1 MDKIKITI
9 EQCLV
14 DHEQIILADGFEEA
28 FMGIARQFG
37 KPFAVYNFEKCL
49 QILEREMTEE
59 EAIEHFYFNVAEAYV
74 GEQTPAFLSWGDENE
89 PD

>member
-1 MDKIKITI
+1 
-9 EQCLV
+9 
-14 DHEQIILADGFEEA
+14 
-28 FMGIARQFG
+28 
-37 KPFAVYNFEKCL
+37 
-49 QILEREMTEE
+49 MTEE

>member
-1 MDKIKITI
+1 MDKIKITM
-9 EQCLV
+9 EQCLA